1 MSTRRFVSAI
11 ALALLAVLSINAY
24 ASAPTY
30 DAIYVFGDS
39 YCDVGN
45 IFLLSTAVNQP
56 TPPSPPYF
64 HGRFSNGPIWVE
76 HIASSLG
83 LPMTPSQSGGTDY
96 AFGGAE
102 VTAPVVTGEGTIPSV
117 PQQVL
122 LYLGQHGGKADP
134 KALYILEGGGN
145 DIINATGGSPQSLGA
160 QIALGI
166 ANSEL
171 ILRLA
176 GAKHFLI
183 PNLFDVSL
191 LPVAR
196 ANAAFAHEASLA
208 TNKSLNQLLAIEQ
221 LLQGIK
227 IRRIDVFN
235 LLQSVA
241 SDATHYGFTDIVNP
255 CINPITSTVCT
266 DPDHTFF
273 WDVIHPTEFG
283 HAFFAVIAE
292 AALSQ

>member
-1 MSTRRFVSAI
+1 MSTRRFLPAI
-11 ALALLAVLSINAY
+11 VLALLIILSINAY
-24 ASAPTY
+24 ATTPTY

-45 IFLLSTAVNQP
+45 IFAITTAAGQP

-83 LPMTPSQSGGTDY
+83 LPMAPSQLGGTDY

-102 VTAPVVTGEGTIPSV
+102 VTAPVVTAEGTIPSV

-122 LYLGQHGGKADP
+122 LYLSTHGGKADP

-176 GAKHFLI
+176 GAKNFLI
-183 PNLFDVSL
+183 PNLFDVSQ
-191 LPVAR
+191 LPVGH
-196 ANAAFAHEASLA
+196 ANAAFAQQASLA

-221 LLQGIK
+221 LLEGVK
-227 IRRIDVFN
+227 IRRIDVFG

-255 CINPITSTVCT
+255 CINPITSAICA

-273 WDVIHPTEFG
+273 WDTFHPTEFG
-283 HAFFAVIAE
+283 HAFFAVITE